1 MGCGDVMGSSY
12 VLHSA
17 WRKTADIIM
26 KLGMEKKTGK
36 CLRYAFRAFVFCLH
50 SPDSDSYRG
59 SYSPDSDSHRGSYF
73 Q

>member
-17 WRKTADIIM
+17 WRKNAAIIM

-36 CLRYAFRAFVFCLH
+36 FLRYAFRAFVFCLH
-50 SPDSDSYRG
+50 FTLDKHTG
-59 SYSPDSDSHRGSYF
+59 
-73 Q
+73 